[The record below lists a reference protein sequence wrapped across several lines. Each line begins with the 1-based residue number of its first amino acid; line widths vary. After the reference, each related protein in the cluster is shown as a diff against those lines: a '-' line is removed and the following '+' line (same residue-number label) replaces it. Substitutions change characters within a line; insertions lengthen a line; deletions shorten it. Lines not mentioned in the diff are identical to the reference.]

1 MVGFIEDQN
10 VDLTHFDETIE
21 QALIENLARA
31 DNYHTFGEVIIPD
44 LLIPEVWSHRAENV
58 AHILVEIVLQ
68 HSRLLKHKSHA
79 LSLVFFQYLIILEA
93 LNQHTKKKAIRGALP
108 SARSISSCCRMCLSR
123 RTAIKV
129 FPDPGNFVNFLVLR
143 LIIDSSN
150 LCLEPRWYSR
160 PLLARIARFGTYEG
174 SDPRSQSL
182 AF

>member
-10 VDLTHFDETIE
+10 IDLTHFDETIE

-79 LSLVFFQYLIILEA
+79 LSLVFFSVFD
-93 LNQHTKKKAIRGALP
+93 HFRG
-108 SARSISSCCRMCLSR
+108 SQS
-123 RTAIKV
+123 TYQEK
-129 FPDPGNFVNFLVLR
+129 GN
-143 LIIDSSN
+143 
-150 LCLEPRWYSR
+150 
-160 PLLARIARFGTYEG
+160 
-174 SDPRSQSL
+174 PRSL
-182 AF
+182 AICAVYQLLLQDVLE